1 MGIINCRVSEGAQI
15 KYQKKKPFF
24 FFSSGLVWFMVQLS
38 EALDLGVMEWEWI
51 FQDM

>member
-1 MGIINCRVSEGAQI
+1 MQSEGRGTDQVSEE
-15 KYQKKKPFF
+15 KPLFFF
-24 FFSSGLVWFMVQLS
+24 FFSSGLVRFMVQLS

>member
-1 MGIINCRVSEGAQI
+1 MGIINVQSEGRGTDQVSEE
-15 KYQKKKPFF
+15 KLLF
-24 FFSSGLVWFMVQLS
+24 FFSSGLVRFMVQLS

>member
-1 MGIINCRVSEGAQI
+1 MQSEGRGTDQVSEE
-15 KYQKKKPFF
+15 KPLFF
-24 FFSSGLVWFMVQLS
+24 FFSSGLVRFMVQLS

>member
-1 MGIINCRVSEGAQI
+1 MCRVSEGAQI
-15 KYQKKKPFF
+15 KCQKKKPFF
-24 FFSSGLVWFMVQLS
+24 FSSVLLWFMVQLS